1 MTTMKALL
9 CTTTLL
15 LSTNYYHYCHAFNAA
30 AAARGKSLIVISPAG
45 GVGEATA
52 INAAKRGAFVK
63 WFVLQQDSTE
73 SDNKSKSKSKSSS
86 QIAISEDVYSSI
98 QSVGGSVELAGSSV
112 ESILDGGSIGAV
124 GTWVASSG
132 ADALICSS
140 DNCNDNNNS
149 NDNSSGDNEGAE
161 VNNYAIQNEKVYQAV
176 CMAAKEASNVLGNA
190 CVKVAVISQSE
201 REEKQK
207 EEGSS
212 AAFLKGLFGNDVDC
226 PANLCEALG
235 SNSLVLKHGDLFGVP
250 GAPPFVG
257 GPRRD
262 PILREEYVLRS
273 VRLDPAFKFGP
284 KDSARSSRLAVGE
297 AAALMA
303 MGICSESSKS
313 NEAAKLFVT
322 SLRGEALTDEEW
334 SAEVERAMDSSSAT
348 GILFETEFASVP
360 SLKRLTD
367 WVATKWFPAI
377 LKTYEIAT
385 IKTGARPVYASSP
398 EEGKVE
404 ILWQKLEDFKS
415 VNVGKLVIDITETG
429 MTARRQMIELGGGR
443 SLQGENVFV
452 RRLADAAAQA
462 IEKGLAVKPI
472 VVVPVIEE
480 VPVVPEPVVSTTV
493 ASAGTVV
500 KEDDSAGPR
509 GAGARRSSE
518 RSRGAKRRKEPSSP
532 EEKPSA
538 SSGEE
543 SSSST
548 WQ

>member
-1 MTTMKALL
+1 
-9 CTTTLL
+9 
-15 LSTNYYHYCHAFNAA
+15 
-30 AAARGKSLIVISPAG
+30 
-45 GVGEATA
+45 
-52 INAAKRGAFVK
+52 
-63 WFVLQQDSTE
+63 
-73 SDNKSKSKSKSSS
+73 
-86 QIAISEDVYSSI
+86 
-98 QSVGGSVELAGSSV
+98 
-112 ESILDGGSIGAV
+112 
-124 GTWVASSG
+124 
-132 ADALICSS
+132 
-140 DNCNDNNNS
+140 
-149 NDNSSGDNEGAE
+149 
-161 VNNYAIQNEKVYQAV
+161 
-176 CMAAKEASNVLGNA
+176 
-190 CVKVAVISQSE
+190 
-201 REEKQK
+201 
-207 EEGSS
+207 
-212 AAFLKGLFGNDVDC
+212 
-226 PANLCEALG
+226 
-235 SNSLVLKHGDLFGVP
+235 
-250 GAPPFVG
+250 
-257 GPRRD
+257 
-262 PILREEYVLRS
+262 LRS

-303 MGICSESSKS
+303 MGICSDSSKS
-313 NEAAKLFVT
+313 SNNEAAKLFVT

-360 SLKRLTD
+360 SLKRSTD

-385 IKTGARPVYASSP
+385 IKTAARPVYASSP

-415 VNVGKLVIDITETG
+415 VNVGKLVIDISETG

-518 RSRGAKRRKEPSSP
+518 RSRGAKRRKDPSSP
-532 EEKPSA
+532 EEKPPA

>member
-1 MTTMKALL
+1 M
-9 CTTTLL
+9 
-15 LSTNYYHYCHAFNAA
+15 
-30 AAARGKSLIVISPAG
+30 G
-45 GVGEATA
+45 G
-52 INAAKRGAFVK
+52 N
-63 WFVLQQDSTE
+63 
-73 SDNKSKSKSKSSS
+73 
-86 QIAISEDVYSSI
+86 
-98 QSVGGSVELAGSSV
+98 VELAGSSV

-140 DNCNDNNNS
+140 DNYNNN
-149 NDNSSGDNEGAE
+149 NNNVDNEDGE
-161 VNNYAIQNEKVYQAV
+161 VNYAVQNEKVYQAV

-201 REEKQK
+201 REEKQN

-212 AAFLKGLFGNDVDC
+212 AAFLKGLFGNDNDC

-273 VRLDPAFKFGP
+273 VRLDPAFKFGR

-303 MGICSESSKS
+303 MGICSESSSSKS
-313 NEAAKLFVT
+313 NEATELFVT
-322 SLRGEALTDEEW
+322 SLPGEALTDEEW

-415 VNVGKLVIDITETG
+415 VNVGKLVIDISETG
-429 MTARRQMIELGGGR
+429 MTARRQMIELGGER

-509 GAGARRSSE
+509 GAGARRSSQ

-532 EEKPSA
+532 EEKPPA
-538 SSGEE
+538 SSGE
-543 SSSST
+543 
-548 WQ
+548 